1 MNVIRLTHT
10 PTKKQ
15 CLYHSEVALRP
26 FSVSHRTCSASSP
39 LSHYPHS
46 LHHWLDLPFL
56 EKWNHMDVLDILVPS
71 LHVDICFHFS
81 GLLPRRE
88 GLLGGMVNLY
98 QFKKLPKCLPKLAV
112 PFYIPSSN
120 K

>member
-1 MNVIRLTHT
+1 MNPRL
-10 PTKKQ
+10 
-15 CLYHSEVALRP
+15 R
-26 FSVSHRTCSASSP
+26 
-39 LSHYPHS
+39 
-46 LHHWLDLPFL
+46 LDLPFL